1 MLPYRDSRFIRIILI
16 GFFVVVL
23 AYAYF
28 EGRGLLTGPTISV
41 SGRAMEVSQPFITI
55 EGQAQRIT
63 SLSMNGKA
71 IPVTEDGAFSEPYV
85 LSPGYNRIV
94 LDASDR
100 YGKTTERLIEIVY
113 VASSSPQTATT
124 STGSGQASTPSDAS
138 STPSQ

>member
-1 MLPYRDSRFIRIILI
+1 MLPYRDSRFTRIILI
-16 GFFVVVL
+16 GFFIVVL
-23 AYAYF
+23 GYAYF
-28 EGRGLLTGPTISV
+28 EGRGLLAGPTITV
-41 SGRAMEVSQPFITI
+41 SGRVMEVSEPFITI

-100 YGKTTERLIEIVY
+100 YGKTTERVIEIVY

-124 STGSGQASTPSDAS
+124 TPASAS

>member
-1 MLPYRDSRFIRIILI
+1 MLPYRDSRFTRIILI
-16 GFFVVVL
+16 GFFIVVL
-23 AYAYF
+23 GYAYF
-28 EGRGLLTGPTISV
+28 EGRGLLAGPTITV
-41 SGRAMEVSQPFITI
+41 SGRVMEVSEPFITI

-85 LSPGYNRIV
+85 LAPGYNRIV

-100 YGKTTERLIEIVY
+100 YGKTTERVIEIVY

-124 STGSGQASTPSDAS
+124 TPASAS